1 MPNTGLAKKPFCAR
15 ISEKYKEHLTKDA
28 LRTGE
33 HTGLFFTSS
42 GALWV
47 ERINPSREY
56 QYLFRTDGL
65 VDIRVPIPIPTEDG
79 LGVLEQ
85 MSIVVA
91 GKRDEEQ
98 DDIVLG
104 EDALRRIDHIKQ
116 ERMSFL
122 YRHKKGVK

>member
-1 MPNTGLAKKPFCAR
+1 MPNTGLAKRPFRAR
-15 ISEKYKEHLTKDA
+15 IPKAYKDHLTKDA

-33 HTGLFFTSS
+33 HRGLFFTSS

-56 QYLFRTDGL
+56 EYLFRTDGL
-65 VDIRVPIPIPTEDG
+65 VDIRVPIPIPTGDG
-79 LGVLEQ
+79 QGILEKL
-85 MSIVVA
+85 SIVVA

-98 DDIVLG
+98 GDIVLG
-104 EDALRRIDHIKQ
+104 EDALRRIDYIKQ

-122 YRHKKGVK
+122 YKQEKEET

>member
-1 MPNTGLAKKPFCAR
+1 MPNTGLATRPFCAR
-15 ISEKYKEHLTKDA
+15 ISGAYKNHLTKDA
-28 LRTGE
+28 IRTGE

-56 QYLFRTDGL
+56 EYLFRTDGL

-79 LGVLEQ
+79 LGILEHL
-85 MSIVVA
+85 SIVVA
-91 GKRDEEQ
+91 GKRDEEG
-98 DDIVLG
+98 DIVLG
-104 EDALRRIDHIKQ
+104 EDALRRIDCVKQ

-122 YRHKKGVK
+122 YRQEKGVK